1 MNISHILILMKSLYI
16 NDFLYKTFIR
26 YLVILLRK
34 YGISCKCFL
43 GKEGYIL
50 FEEVKIRLSVK
61 YIDYERNII

>member
-1 MNISHILILMKSLYI
+1 MNISHILILMKSLYT

-34 YGISCKCFL
+34 YGISCECFL
-43 GKEGYIL
+43 GKGDYIL